1 MISLQQGI
9 ILIADPFLKD
19 PSFSRSIILLCDH
32 KEEGSFGFIL
42 NKLFPLTLNQIIE
55 NYEDLDLPVYMGGPV
70 EENTLH
76 FIHNYPQKIKGSYK
90 IMDGVYWGGDIEAA
104 LDLLAENKNAQT
116 HFKFFVG
123 YAGWS
128 KNQLADEL
136 SEKSWILST
145 GNTSLIYSTD
155 SEVMWKNS
163 VKNLGEPYKM
173 MANFPMDPTLN

>member
-1 MISLQQGI
+1 
-9 ILIADPFLKD
+9 
-19 PSFSRSIILLCDH
+19 
-32 KEEGSFGFIL
+32 
-42 NKLFPLTLNQIIE
+42 
-55 NYEDLDLPVYMGGPV
+55 
-70 EENTLH
+70 
-76 FIHNYPQKIKGSYK
+76 
-90 IMDGVYWGGDIEAA
+90 MDGVYWGGDIEAA